1 MTPFLSYFIES
12 VYNQLKPQAG
22 AAADGLAVYQEAL
35 GAGLITAKEK
45 ALFEFVLAAY
55 ATIRGFVLK
64 FTELGLL
71 GVQKYGN
78 RNKYFV
84 G

>member
-1 MTPFLSYFIES
+1 MAFARRL
-12 VYNQLKPQAG
+12 
-22 AAADGLAVYQEAL
+22 
-35 GAGLITAKEK
+35 EK
-45 ALFEFVLAAY
+45 DFGGAAY

-71 GVQKYGN
+71 GVPKYGN